1 MPNQHEP
8 FGPFFSKADHDKKSA
23 ALSALSDRADRIDAL
38 FSRLWVRIALSVLIL
53 VSLLPHEAEPVSDL
67 VFFVVFGAELGL
79 RVYVLVAR
87 LRAPR
92 DVSRAR
98 SARKT
103 AVSIILLA
111 FDLLALLSFV
121 PWGEIFEGIAIFESR
136 LLRVFRLLR
145 MLLLV
150 GYWSPVL
157 KDGLAVLARHDRLR
171 QVSLLGLVVALL
183 AFAGATIIA
192 HLPVSGVDFT
202 GDGRVDA
209 ADEAFWPRLW
219 WAFRQ
224 IQDPGNMVTDPGEL
238 VVVMVSLALTVAG
251 LFVVSFL
258 IGLAADIVRELVEV
272 ARNRPVG
279 WKRHTV
285 VVYQTPGLPELVT
298 ELMRFY
304 EKLFR
309 RPRFVVADVEP
320 EPPPALRTG
329 ELARVRWRQVDERG
343 TGLIDMTDVATA
355 RRVVISAAAKAPFP
369 DAQTAAT
376 ILDVREAT
384 QDAWVVAE
392 ILDPNNI
399 AAARV
404 AGGPRTVVV
413 ATEKLIGIWAL
424 AAIRRPEQMALA
436 WELLATRGGYEIYT
450 YYFDADG
457 LEGLGPAWDAG
468 TYELSDLVETA
479 AKNRWRDHRH
489 RHWMGGVVPIGV
501 VLERR
506 ADTTSAVHPKS
517 PEDGELVLNPRGPLG
532 GRNGRNVRKVRAII
546 AIAEHFDGVRGL
558 ARYIYSTPTEPAGG
572 PQAATDATEAAGREF
587 SREVSAPGLGR
598 SARPRRHRK
607 VLMGGFRPGT
617 AVVLAGLCSDG
628 PEVEVTLVMRH
639 GDSVRAA
646 TQTLREHGLGSLGV
660 PTSAAIR
667 CFAGHFEAMG
677 DETENG
683 PMAYRWVPLDGK
695 EGGTVRLVQAD
706 WTSERTLIG
715 LEPGIDHIARYELVL
730 MLGSH
735 LPEYDGR
742 TSMAVLKIADIARQS
757 AARFAT
763 QPEAFRVI
771 AGIADTELG
780 KRLQESYRKASGRD
794 LELLATE
801 SLRALF
807 MFQSVAVPGW
817 ETIFTSLL
825 GPGEEGLLR
834 LPIEP
839 SATRPSDT
847 SWSIMDLARAY
858 YERGLLVI
866 GVELERDGQTVRRL
880 VSNGAGET
888 FTESEL
894 VAVWAIGDE
903 G

>member
-1 MPNQHEP
+1 MPNPHEP
-8 FGPFFSKADHDKKSA
+8 FGPFFSKDGRDTRGA
-23 ALSALSDRADRIDAL
+23 ALSALSAFSNRADRIEAL
-38 FSRLWVRIALSVLIL
+38 FGRLWVRIALSVLIL
-53 VSLLPHEAEPVSDL
+53 VSLLPHEAEPVSDIVFFL
-67 VFFVVFGAELGL
+67 VFGVELAL

-103 AVSIILLA
+103 TVSIILLV

-121 PWGEIFEGIAIFESR
+121 PWGEIFDGVAVFESR
-136 LLRVFRLLR
+136 LLRIFRLLR

-192 HLPVSGVDFT
+192 HLPVGGVDFT
-202 GDGRVDA
+202 GDGRVNA

-238 VVVMVSLALTVAG
+238 VVVIVSLLLTIAG

-309 RPRFVVADVEP
+309 RPRFVVADIEP

-329 ELARVRWRQVDERG
+329 ELARVRWRQIDERG

-468 TYELSDLVETA
+468 TYALSDLVETA
-479 AKNRWRDHRH
+479 AKNGWRDHRH

-506 ADTTSAVHPKS
+506 ADTTSAVNPKS

-532 GRNGRNVRKVRAII
+532 GRDRRRVRAII

-558 ARYIYSTPTEPAGG
+558 ARYMYSTPAEPAGG
-572 PQAATDATEAAGREF
+572 PRAAEATDKVG
-587 SREVSAPGLGR
+587 REVSREERAPGLGR

-677 DETENG
+677 EETENG

-730 MLGSH
+730 LLGSH

-780 KRLQESYRKASGRD
+780 TRLQESYRKASGRD

-834 LPIEP
+834 LPIET
-839 SATRPSDT
+839 SSTRPSDT
-847 SWSIMDLARAY
+847 TWSIMDLARAY
-858 YERGLLVI
+858 YARGLLVI
-866 GVELERDGQTVRRL
+866 GVELERNGQMVRRL

-888 FTESEL
+888 FAESEL